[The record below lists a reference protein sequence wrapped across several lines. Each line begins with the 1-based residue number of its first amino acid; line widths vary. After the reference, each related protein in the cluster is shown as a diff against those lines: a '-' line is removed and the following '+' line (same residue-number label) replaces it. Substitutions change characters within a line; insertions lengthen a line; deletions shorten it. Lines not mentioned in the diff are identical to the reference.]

1 MALTV
6 NTNVTSLNV
15 QKNLNNAADELSTS
29 MTRMT
34 PQKLTVA
41 VETLAEN
48 LPQTASWP
56 AEGPNE
62 PVTPEEL
69 VQAMG
74 EAELAGL
81 ADSLGQDQATFVA
94 ELSQTLP
101 GFIDSISTDGRVDE
115 NLAAALAEES

>member
-15 QKNLNNAADELSTS
+15 QKNLDNAADELSTS

-48 LPQTASWP
+48 PPQTVSWP

-62 PVTPEEL
+62 PVIPEEL

-101 GFIDSISTDGRVDE
+101 GFIDSISTDSRVDE